1 MKVHV
6 KRSARLVPKELIK
19 TAILTGLGVPEI
31 YGQVSNLGEGGMFV
45 EGAEAPAVGTGC
57 MIRLIIDMDEPP
69 VMLNAQV
76 VHIGEK
82 GFGVAFTD
90 PDPDSISF
98 IQGLLAA
105 YQIIP

>member
-45 EGAEAPAVGTGC
+45 EGAEAPLVGTGC
-57 MIRLIIDMDEPP
+57 MIRLIIDMEEPS
-69 VMLNAQV
+69 VVLHARV
-76 VHIGEK
+76 VHISDQ

-90 PDPDSISF
+90 PDPDAIDF

-105 YQIIP
+105 YQIT